1 MIVLFCSR
9 IICFALF
16 PVIVIP
22 SSCQNVPEQGTDTA
36 TNHANVSGQRTENIK
51 VLNFATFH
59 MGQTTDSYKS
69 PYDAYTDEHRREIKE
84 LCRRI
89 AGFNPTVICVEV
101 PPPYQQELLA
111 DYLQY
116 QQDTLVETRFVGEVP
131 LVAYEVGRLCNVEK
145 IYGIDHPMEYDY
157 LGAQALADSL
167 QPAAYVDYL
176 KVLEDWRKE
185 NERLLEEAHIIEVMK
200 FMNAPSTLD
209 FLQVINADIFTH
221 VNTEGNFEGADVAAD
236 YYRRNLRMY
245 ANFNRLDL
253 QEDDRVFLLMGGSHT
268 AFFHNFIARSPKYQ
282 TVDALKYLE

>member
-1 MIVLFCSR
+1 MA
-9 IICFALF
+9 AL
-16 PVIVIP
+16 ILM
-22 SSCQNVPEQGTDTA
+22 SCHKTQEL
-36 TNHANVSGQRTENIK
+36 VSNNKTLTQEAHRSDPDKIE

-69 PYDAYTDEHRREIKE
+69 PYDAYTNGHRPEIKE

-101 PPPYQQELLA
+101 PPQYQQELLA
-111 DYLQY
+111 DYLRY

-157 LGAQALADSL
+157 LGAQTLADSL
-167 QPAAYVDYL
+167 QSATYVDYL
-176 KVLEDWRKE
+176 EVFEDWRKE

-200 FMNAPSTLD
+200 FGNAPLTLD

-221 VNTEGNFEGADVAAD
+221 VNTGGNFEGADVAAD

-253 QEDDRVFLLMGGSHT
+253 QENDRVFLLMGGSHT
-268 AFFHNFIARSPKYQ
+268 AFFHNFMARSPKYQ
-282 TVDALKYLE
+282 TVDVLKYLE